1 VSIEYQVELCNTLG
15 VDEWFNVPHL
25 VDDYIFDMALMAENC
40 SPRMKGLYQNLL
52 KALSL
57 AGGTTFAAFCHI
69 GYDSRY

>member
-1 VSIEYQVELCNTLG
+1 LGGGNCGAVGCNNITDLQ
-15 VDEWFNVPHL
+15 
-25 VDDYIFDMALMAENC
+25 AKLMAENC

>member
-1 VSIEYQVELCNTLG
+1 MSMDVKSLLTGNMNPQ
-15 VDEWFNVPHL
+15 
-25 VDDYIFDMALMAENC
+25 AKLMAENC